1 MKVKVGLLGT
11 IVLAFFFCGTLL
23 QAQEQSFVPVKDI
36 KEGMILKGQ
45 TVLKGQTLS
54 DFEVRVSGVLRN
66 NYPGENFIIGE
77 ILGDYYKETGVI
89 AGMSG
94 SPVYLDGKIVG
105 AVAFSFP
112 FTKKAVA
119 GITPFEAMLKTE
131 KKAAPEVSMDLNI
144 EMKSGFRDP
153 DLLEK
158 ISKRLQSRLPSFMNW
173 NLLSHPGGLSPR
185 LSESM
190 GSQLAQFRTALRSPG
205 SSPQQKM
212 NLDMKPSG
220 EKLRDGDAINVH
232 YTIGDLDISAVGTVT
247 KVIGDRFYAFGHPFM
262 NLGKVEYPVS
272 KAKIIDVVPSFES
285 SFKLAETDTYIGK
298 ITEDRLFAVR
308 GQLGSLP
315 DLIPIKVKVNWDKP
329 REYQIK
335 MVRDK
340 LLSPLLLY
348 NVISNVLIAEAK
360 ESGELSVKVNG
371 SFFTEG
377 GNTVVYDDTFAGSSS
392 VSDLSMMFASL
403 AYVLM
408 DNPVKEFKIQE
419 VALEVT
425 PWEKRKVATLNRVVA
440 EKYRVKPGEKVN
452 FTLYYKPLNEPA
464 KSESVSITVPPL
476 ASGEKLSI
484 LIGDAQSMEK
494 FDTEQYK
501 DGFKFPESETTLL
514 RALNNIRKNNCIY
527 FTVVRSN
534 QTVFLNG
541 YVYSNLPASVFHF
554 LLPSQRDF
562 NYAYPP
568 ISTFREYALPIE
580 YSFEGRAMITLEIQ

>member
-1 MKVKVGLLGT
+1 
-11 IVLAFFFCGTLL
+11 
-23 QAQEQSFVPVKDI
+23 
-36 KEGMILKGQ
+36 
-45 TVLKGQTLS
+45 
-54 DFEVRVSGVLRN
+54 
-66 NYPGENFIIGE
+66 
-77 ILGDYYKETGVI
+77 
-89 AGMSG
+89 
-94 SPVYLDGKIVG
+94 
-105 AVAFSFP
+105 
-112 FTKKAVA
+112 
-119 GITPFEAMLKTE
+119 
-131 KKAAPEVSMDLNI
+131 
-144 EMKSGFRDP
+144 
-153 DLLEK
+153 
-158 ISKRLQSRLPSFMNW
+158 MNW

-419 VALEVT
+419 VAGGHS
-425 PWEKRKVATLNRVVA
+425 WEKRKVATLNRVVA
-440 EKYRVKPGEKVN
+440 EKYRVSPVRRS
-452 FTLYYKPLNEPA
+452 TSPYYKPSTNRQRA
-464 KSESVSITVPPL
+464 RASPL
-476 ASGEKLSI
+476 R
-484 LIGDAQSMEK
+484 
-494 FDTEQYK
+494 F
-501 DGFKFPESETTLL
+501 
-514 RALNNIRKNNCIY
+514 
-527 FTVVRSN
+527 
-534 QTVFLNG
+534 
-541 YVYSNLPASVFHF
+541 
-554 LLPSQRDF
+554 LPSLQAR
-562 NYAYPP
+562 
-568 ISTFREYALPIE
+568 SFR
-580 YSFEGRAMITLEIQ
+580 F